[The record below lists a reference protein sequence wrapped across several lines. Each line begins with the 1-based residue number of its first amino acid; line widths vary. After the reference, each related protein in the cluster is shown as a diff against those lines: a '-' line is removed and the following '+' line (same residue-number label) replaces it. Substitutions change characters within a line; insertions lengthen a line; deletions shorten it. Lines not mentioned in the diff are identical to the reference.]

1 MKKRGFGRCS
11 AAVGVRTSGFTLVE
25 LMVTLAVAAILMAIA
40 TPSFT
45 SLINSNRLSG
55 GANELVAALQTARME
70 AVRRNA
76 RVLVCRSENSQT
88 CAGAGDLWPAW
99 LVFVDVDA
107 DGVLDA
113 NEPVLRVG
121 NAHSAVQVRASP
133 ALTVDR
139 LLFRPDGFARNSAT
153 PHGSLLTASFAVC
166 LPTGRP
172 AENMRIVSIASGSR
186 ISTSAGNGAGL
197 CPANVPN

>member
-1 MKKRGFGRCS
+1 MDKPGKGRG
-11 AAVGVRTSGFTLVE
+11 AATRAATRGFTLVE

-76 RVLVCRSENSQT
+76 RVIVCRSEDSQS
-88 CAGAGDLWPAW
+88 CAGSGDLWPAW

-107 DGVLDA
+107 DGTLDA
-113 NEPVLRVG
+113 GEPVLRVG

-139 LLFRPDGFARNSAT
+139 LLFRPDGFARDSAT
-153 PHGSLLTASFAVC
+153 PNGSLLTASFGVC
-166 LPTGRP
+166 MPTDRP
-172 AENMRIVSIASGSR
+172 AQNIRVVSVASGSR
-186 ISTSAGNGAGL
+186 ITTLAQTGGGT
-197 CPANVPN
+197 CPTTVAN

>member
-1 MKKRGFGRCS
+1 MKKRGMGCD
-11 AAVGVRTSGFTLVE
+11 AARRAGMWGVTLVE
-25 LMVTLAVAAILMAIA
+25 LMVTLAVAAILIAIA

-55 GANELVAALQTARME
+55 SANELVAALQTARME

-76 RVLVCRSENSQT
+76 RVIVCRSENSQS

-99 LVFVDVDA
+99 LVFVDADA

-113 NEPVLRVG
+113 GEAVLRVG
-121 NAHSAVQVRASP
+121 QPHSAVQVRASP

-139 LLFRPDGFARNSAT
+139 LLFRPDGFARDSAT
-153 PHGSLLTASFAVC
+153 PNGSLLTASFGVC
-166 LPTGRP
+166 MPTDRP
-172 AENMRIVSIASGSR
+172 AQNIRVVSVASGSR
-186 ISTSAGNGAGL
+186 ITTLPETGGGTCPTSV
-197 CPANVPN
+197 AN